1 MIELLYVVIYNII
14 IYNNRLVII
23 VAKGNVL

>member
-14 IYNNRLVII
+14 KYNNRLVII